1 MVAKVSVRV
10 RQSESESE
18 IESES
23 GRESASESESESSSV
38 YYHPGY
44 VCGYSFAF
52 GQEHHSSSLQRVTA
66 RVQARERE
74 RAW

>member
-1 MVAKVSVRV
+1 MVAKVSVRA

-18 IESES
+18 SESE
-23 GRESASESESESSSV
+23 RESESESESESSSV

-44 VCGYSFAF
+44 VCGYCFAF

-74 RAW
+74 RAV